1 MKFTVALGV
10 IASATLASASSVL
23 VGYFPNWLYSD
34 YPVSSIDM
42 TKYTHI
48 NYAFAI
54 LNTNSTPTWTDPDN
68 TVTQLPSL
76 VTAAHN
82 KNVKVSISVGGWT
95 GCLKYSATAATE
107 TSRQAFI
114 AWNIA
119 QITNYNLDGVDLDWE
134 YPGRQGAGC
143 NGVDEAN
150 DASNYLTLLQ
160 ELRSALDTKFGAGVK
175 EITLAVRVQPFD
187 QNGSIL
193 SDMSA
198 YAKVVTRFN
207 LMLYD
212 INGAWNTV
220 TGPNAPFNYLSG
232 SDPFSFVQAITD
244 WKAAK
249 VPASQLV
256 AGMAYYGRSST
267 ALEDMTITG
276 KQVQA
281 QSTVVPQGDS
291 TDAYWQDPYC
301 SADPG
306 GLSGQWQWKNMR
318 SQGLLTTP
326 TTAASPWVRYFDNV
340 TQTPWLFNPNT
351 KVYLSYDDPTSI
363 AVKVNYA
370 VCQGLA
376 GAMVWDVSND
386 NGELLTAV
394 NAIKTATCGGSG
406 STTTAST
413 TTTTK
418 ATTASTT
425 TTKATTT
432 TTKATTTTKSTTV
445 KTTTTTTTSA
455 SATATGSATCTA
467 SNNGAMVCVASGT
480 SAQYQTCVNG
490 GWLTQS
496 CGSGTVCKTSG
507 SSIYCDFP

>member
-1 MKFTVALGV
+1 
-10 IASATLASASSVL
+10 S
-23 VGYFPNWLYSD
+23 YFPNWLYSD

-76 VTAAHN
+76 VTAAH
-82 KNVKVSISVGGWT
+82 KQNVKVSISVGGWT
-95 GCLKYSATAATE
+95 GCLKYSATASTE
-107 TSRQAFI
+107 ANRQAFI

-150 DASNYLTLLQ
+150 DAPNYLTLLQ
-160 ELRSALDTKFGAGVK
+160 ELRSALDTKFGTGVK

-187 QNGSIL
+187 QNGGIL

-212 INGAWNTV
+212 INGSWNTV
-220 TGPNAPFNYLSG
+220 TGPNAPFNYAAG
-232 SDPFSFVQAITD
+232 QDPYSFVQAITT
-244 WKAAK
+244 WKAAN

-256 AGMAYYGRSST
+256 AGMAYYGRSTT

-276 KQVQA
+276 SQYQA
-281 QSTVVPQGDS
+281 QSTVPPAGDQ

-306 GLSGQWQWKNMR
+306 GLSGQWQWKYMR

-351 KVYLSYDDPTSI
+351 KIYLSYDDPVSI
-363 AVKVNYA
+363 GVKVNYA

-386 NGELLTAV
+386 NGELL
-394 NAIKTATCGGSG
+394 
-406 STTTAST
+406 
-413 TTTTK
+413 
-418 ATTASTT
+418 
-425 TTKATTT
+425 
-432 TTKATTTTKSTTV
+432 
-445 KTTTTTTTSA
+445 
-455 SATATGSATCTA
+455 
-467 SNNGAMVCVASGT
+467 
-480 SAQYQTCVNG
+480 
-490 GWLTQS
+490 
-496 CGSGTVCKTSG
+496 
-507 SSIYCDFP
+507 